1 MAGKVYMS
9 FNISIGISMGISRF
23 ISQNQAQ
30 KKLDKLNKANLN
42 SIEFGLL
49 NCTLGKSMIL
59 GTTPYPVEK
68 QSRAISKIFPPEQ
81 FYLSVHA
88 PYRISATSE
97 EESKLRFS
105 KANLSA
111 TLKVADW
118 LNSSHVTFH
127 AGSFKGK
134 KHNYDHVKNVLKSW
148 EEWRSHKEF
157 KAKLAPEVGGKYNS
171 FADFFTLVEIA
182 GEIDNCLIT
191 WDISHD
197 FARGGNITNE
207 EGVLKRLELLESTF
221 DLDSKN
227 RLPMHFS
234 GMVVGKTGEKNHT
247 LLGKGSGV
255 PWQLVFSTLR
265 EQKFLSKVNLICES
279 KVPKGEKL
287 KGNAISDA
295 VKVRNFLN
303 SNKVVTKYRGKPGNL
318 DFYFK

>member
-1 MAGKVYMS
+1 MS
-9 FNISIGISMGISRF
+9 LNISIGISMGISRF
-23 ISQNQAQ
+23 ISQDRTET
-30 KKLDKLNKANLN
+30 KLDQIKSANLN

-49 NCTLGKSMIL
+49 NCTIGKSMIP
-59 GTTPYPVEK
+59 GTTPYPSEK
-68 QSRAISKIFPPEQ
+68 QCSAISELFPSDQ
-81 FYLSVHA
+81 FYTSVHA

-134 KHNYDHVKNVLKSW
+134 KHNYDHVKNVLKNW
-148 EEWRSHKEF
+148 EEWRLEKEY
-157 KAKLAPEVGGKYNS
+157 KARLAPEVGGKYNS

-182 GEIDNCLIT
+182 GEIENCLIT

-197 FARGGNITNE
+197 FARGGNITTE
-207 EGVLKRLELLESTF
+207 EGILKRLELLDSTF
-221 DLDSKN
+221 DLNPTN

-247 LLGKGSGV
+247 LLGKGGGV
-255 PWQLVFSTLR
+255 PWEMVFSTLR
-265 EQKFLSKVNLICES
+265 EQKFLSKVNLTCES

-295 VKVRNFLN
+295 VKARNFLI
-303 SNKVVTKYRGKPGNL
+303 SDTVVKKYKGKPGNL
-318 DFYFK
+318 DFYFN

>member
-1 MAGKVYMS
+1 MS
-9 FNISIGISMGISRF
+9 SNISIGISMGISRF
-23 ISQNQAQ
+23 ISQEQAQ
-30 KKLDKLNKANLN
+30 KKLDQLKAANLN
-42 SIEFGLL
+42 SVEFGLL
-49 NCTLGKSMIL
+49 NCSLGKSMIP
-59 GTTPYPVEK
+59 GTIPYPAEN
-68 QSRAISKIFPPEQ
+68 QSKAISELFPPEQ

-118 LNSSHVTFH
+118 LHCSHVTFH

-134 KHNYDHVKNVLKSW
+134 KHDYSHVKNVLKNW
-148 EEWRSHKEF
+148 EEWRSEKGY

-171 FADFFTLVEIA
+171 FADFFTLVEVA
-182 GEIDNCLIT
+182 SEIDNCLFT

-197 FARGGNITNE
+197 FARGGNVTTE
-207 EGVLKRLELLESTF
+207 EGVLKRLELLDSF
-221 DLDSKN
+221 DLSSTN

-234 GMVVGKTGEKNHT
+234 GMVVGKAGEKHHT

-255 PWQLVFSTLR
+255 PWELVFSILR
-265 EQKFLSKVNLICES
+265 EQKYLSKVNLICES
-279 KVPKGEKL
+279 KVPKGVKL

-295 VKVRNFLN
+295 IKVRDFLN
-303 SNKVVTKYRGKPGNL
+303 SKKVVKKYRGRPGNL
-318 DFYFK
+318 DYYFS

>member
-1 MAGKVYMS
+1 M
-9 FNISIGISMGISRF
+9 NLSIGISMGISRF
-23 ISQNQAQ
+23 ISHDRAEN
-30 KKLDKLNKANLN
+30 KLDKMKEASLN

-49 NCTLGKSMIL
+49 NCTLGKSMIP
-59 GTTPYPVEK
+59 GTTPYPSEK
-68 QSRAISKIFPPEQ
+68 QCEAISELFPPEE
-81 FYLSVHA
+81 FYHSVHA
-88 PYRISATSE
+88 PYRISATAE

-134 KHNYDHVKNVLKSW
+134 KHNYDHVKNVLINW
-148 EEWRSHKEF
+148 EEWRLQKGF

-171 FADFFTLVEIA
+171 FADFFTLVEVA

-197 FARGGNITNE
+197 FARGGNLTNE
-207 EGVLKRLELLESTF
+207 EGVLKRLELLDSTF
-221 DLDSKN
+221 DLNPEN

-247 LLGKGSGV
+247 LLGKGGGV
-255 PWQLVFSTLR
+255 PWELVFSTLR
-265 EQKFLSKVNLICES
+265 EQNFLSKVNLICES

-287 KGNAISDA
+287 KGDSISDA
-295 VKVRNFLN
+295 LKVRNFLE
-303 SNKVVTKYRGKPGNL
+303 SKKIVKKYKGKPGNL
-318 DFYFK
+318 DYYFS

>member
-1 MAGKVYMS
+1 M
-9 FNISIGISMGISRF
+9 NLSIGVSMGISRF
-23 ISQNQAQ
+23 VSQDRTET
-30 KKLDKLNKANLN
+30 KLDQIKSANLN

-49 NCTLGKSMIL
+49 SCTIGKSMIP
-59 GTTPYPVEK
+59 GTTPYPSEK
-68 QSRAISKIFPPEQ
+68 QCSTISELFPSAQ
-81 FYLSVHA
+81 FYTSVHG
-88 PYRISATSE
+88 PYRITATSE

-134 KHNYDHVKNVLKSW
+134 KHNYKHVKSVLKSW
-148 EEWRSHKEF
+148 EEWRVEKQF
-157 KAKLAPEVGGKYNS
+157 MAKLAPEVGGKYNS

-182 GEIDNCLIT
+182 SEIENYLIT

-197 FARGGNITNE
+197 FARGGNITTE
-207 EGVLKRLELLESTF
+207 EGILKRLELLDSTF
-221 DLDSKN
+221 DLNPTN

-234 GMVVGKTGEKNHT
+234 GMAVGKTGEKNHT
-247 LLGKGSGV
+247 LLDKGGGV
-255 PWQLVFSTLR
+255 PWEMVFSTLR

-295 VKVRNFLN
+295 VKARNFLH
-303 SNKVVTKYRGKPGNL
+303 SDKVVKKYKGKPGNL
-318 DFYFK
+318 DFYFN